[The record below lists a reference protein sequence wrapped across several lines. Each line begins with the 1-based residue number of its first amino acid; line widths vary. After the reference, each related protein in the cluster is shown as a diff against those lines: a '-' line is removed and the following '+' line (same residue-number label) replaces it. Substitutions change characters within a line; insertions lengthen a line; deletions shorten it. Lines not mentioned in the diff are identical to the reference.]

1 VLTRPARLGIPV
13 LLVLA
18 LAACSDGP
26 TAPAAASGTEIT
38 VSVSRCG
45 AGWTD
50 VSPGQKHFVLHNT
63 DTRAG
68 EVLLT
73 DASTAAVYAEV
84 EPVGPGSTANLD
96 IALGSGRYTFRCA
109 MEDEA
114 TVVGPAVTVPG
125 HVRRPVEPVSAVTQA
140 DLITATKAYQDYVR
154 GQIPVLVRLTTSL
167 RGRIAARDLPG
178 ARRAWLPAHL
188 EYERLGAAYDAFG
201 DLDGE
206 INGLPSGLPGGV
218 HDPDWAGFHRIEY
231 GLWHGSSAAALL
243 GPAGALL
250 TAVRRLG
257 GDFASAQI
265 DPLVLSI
272 RAHEIAENALEFELT
287 GRSDFGS
294 GSGLATVSANLDGTR
309 TVLGIIRPLLTSRY
323 AALGVVQSM
332 LTRTSADLAVL
343 HPSSRAVWPALSS
356 LSTRDRELLDADL
369 SRLTE
374 LLAPIASILEPR
386 RAS

>member
-1 VLTRPARLGIPV
+1 VLTRPARISALAALI
-13 LLVLA
+13 LA
-18 LAACSDGP
+18 LAACSQ
-26 TAPAAASGTEIT
+26 APAAASGTAIT

-45 AGWTD
+45 TGWTD
-50 VSPGQKHFVLHNT
+50 VAPGQKHFVLHNP

-73 DASTAAVYAEV
+73 DAATAAVYAEV
-84 EPVGPGSTANLD
+84 EPVGPGTTANLD

-114 TVVGPAVTVPG
+114 TVVGPTVTVPG
-125 HVRRPVEPVSAVTQA
+125 HVRRPTEPVSAVTQA

-154 GQIPVLVRLTTSL
+154 GRIPSLVRLTTSL
-167 RGRIAARDLPG
+167 RDRIAAHDRPG

-201 DLDGE
+201 DLDAE
-206 INGLPSGLPGGV
+206 INGRPAGLPGGV

-231 GLWHGSSAAALL
+231 GLWHGASAKSLLAPATALL
-243 GPAGALL
+243 A
-250 TAVRRLG
+250 AVHRLG
-257 GDFASAQI
+257 GNFAAAQI
-265 DPLVLSI
+265 DPLVLAI

-287 GRSDFGS
+287 GRNDFGS
-294 GSGLATVSANLDGTR
+294 GSGLATVDANLDGTR
-309 TVLGIIRPLLTSRY
+309 TVLGIIHPLLTSRY
-323 AALGVVQSM
+323 PDLKATTSM
-332 LTRTSADLAVL
+332 LTRTSAELAVL
-343 HPSSRAVWPALSS
+343 HPSSAAGWPALSK
-356 LSTRDRELLDADL
+356 LSTREKERLDADL

-374 LLAPIASILEPR
+374 LLAPIATILEPR